1 MSFQFSKHII
11 EQMLSWNISK
21 DLVHLVLENFDEIID
36 DQTDVTI
43 YQKAID
49 GYLYRVFINHK
60 KEPNLIITI
69 YRTSKIRK
77 CES

>member
-1 MSFQFSKHII
+1 
-11 EQMLSWNISK
+11 
-21 DLVHLVLENFDEIID
+21 LVLENFDEIID

-60 KEPNLIITI
+60 KEPNLIITF
-69 YRTSKIRK
+69 YRTSKIK
-77 CES
+77 KYES